1 MERDSEERTRALL
14 IQHAVVVERSLDEIQ
29 LGCCGGQS
37 GWIDPLAN
45 AAGREGEAILMK
57 IGPSWAA
64 GLLAREVRVRLGPPR
79 RRIASV
85 VVPIE
90 WEAAGLSSL
99 FPVLSGDLEIV
110 PLGPG
115 RCRIVLS
122 GSYIVPL
129 GEIGRG
135 LDRALLHRVA
145 ASTVRSFLRQLSA
158 HLEADRTP
166 AALPAADRPV
176 AQRHVLAARESGG

>member
-1 MERDSEERTRALL
+1 MERDSTGRTRALL
-14 IQHAVVVERSLDEIQ
+14 LQDSVIVERPLEEIRR
-29 LGCCGGQS
+29 GCSGGRS

-57 IGPSWAA
+57 VGPSRAA
-64 GLLAREVRVRLGPPR
+64 RVLAREVCVRLGPAR
-79 RRIASV
+79 GRGASV

-99 FPVLSGDLEIV
+99 FPVLSGDLEII
-110 PLGPG
+110 PLGAEK
-115 RCRIVLS
+115 CRIVLS

-145 ASTVRSFLRQLSA
+145 ESTVRSFLRHLSA
-158 HLEADRTP
+158 HLEAGSDAAATGAIVP
-166 AALPAADRPV
+166 ATRIPLL
-176 AQRHVLAARESGG
+176 LAPEAGR